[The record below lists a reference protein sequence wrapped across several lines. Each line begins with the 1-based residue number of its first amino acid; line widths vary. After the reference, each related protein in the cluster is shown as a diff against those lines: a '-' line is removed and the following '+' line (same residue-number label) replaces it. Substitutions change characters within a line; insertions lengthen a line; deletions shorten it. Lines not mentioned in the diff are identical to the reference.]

1 VVGYYVR
8 LIRGRKMRS
17 GAGECHVSFVGVDR
31 KSTRK
36 RGPPVGGG
44 VPVEQSAVTLEL
56 IEDEV

>member
-1 VVGYYVR
+1 
-8 LIRGRKMRS
+8 MRS